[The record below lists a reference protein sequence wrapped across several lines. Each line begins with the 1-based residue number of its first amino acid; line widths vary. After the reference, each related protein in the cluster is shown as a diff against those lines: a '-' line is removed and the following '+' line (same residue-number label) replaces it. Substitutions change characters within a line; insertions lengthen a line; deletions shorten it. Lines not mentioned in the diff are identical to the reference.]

1 MKVGMFSYF
10 MRHQD
15 EGQLIVVENTEHT
28 PDLDYEAAGAELITF
43 TKNSETG
50 RYGFFPNI
58 R

>member
-1 MKVGMFSYF
+1 

-50 RYGFFPNI
+50 RYGFLPNI